1 MHASSPIPLA
11 DPITINRTVGSSQK
25 LVVTFVGVVL
35 TDVEG
40 IVVLNKMEGFVVLN
54 KMEGFVVL
62 NKMEGFVVLN
72 KMEGFVKSGL
82 VTKHS
87 SSAMIMKC
95 VRLVH
100 KLNLNQSKVLVLHT
114 LALLS

>member
-62 NKMEGFVVLN
+62 NKMEGFV
-72 KMEGFVKSGL
+72 KSGL

-100 KLNLNQSKVLVLHT
+100 KLNLNQSKVLVLDT
-114 LALLS
+114 LALLSYI

>member
-40 IVVLNKMEGFVVLN
+40 IVVLNKMEV
-54 KMEGFVVL
+54 
-62 NKMEGFVVLN
+62 FVVLN

-82 VTKHS
+82 VTKHL
-87 SSAMIMKC
+87 SSAIIIKC

-114 LALLS
+114 LAFLNYI

>member
-11 DPITINRTVGSSQK
+11 GPITINRTVGSSQK

-54 KMEGFVVL
+54 KMEGFV
-62 NKMEGFVVLN
+62 
-72 KMEGFVKSGL
+72 KSGL
-82 VTKHS
+82 VTKHL
-87 SSAMIMKC
+87 SSAMIIMC
-95 VRLVH
+95 
-100 KLNLNQSKVLVLHT
+100 
-114 LALLS
+114 

>member
-40 IVVLNKMEGFVVLN
+40 IVVLN

-114 LALLS
+114 LALLSYI